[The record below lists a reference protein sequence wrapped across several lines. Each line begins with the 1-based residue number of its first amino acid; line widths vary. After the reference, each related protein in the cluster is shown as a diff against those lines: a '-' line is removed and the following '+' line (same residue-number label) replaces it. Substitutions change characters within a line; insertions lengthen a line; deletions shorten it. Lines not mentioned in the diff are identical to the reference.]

1 MENPLVTIIIPAYNY
16 QLFLPD
22 TLTSVLG
29 QKYQNFELIVVDD
42 GSTDKTKDVVA
53 EFVAKDQRIK
63 YFYQSN
69 AGLSAARNLGIKNA
83 TGDYLQFLD
92 ADDLLSELKISLQV
106 EQMEKDTNIDIS
118 YTTAYYFEDG
128 NEEKLYKSIALK
140 QDDWM
145 PKLNTSGYE
154 VLEVLVKQNIMPVN
168 SVLIRAS
175 SLRKI
180 GFFDTAMKS
189 LEDWDFWITGAFKGF
204 YFAFLARHEA
214 FALIRVHK
222 SSMSQNR
229 QKMSGYEVIV
239 RKRIKDLVKNCSFI
253 NPGQKKV
260 LQRSNTRHNKVIL
273 SGLIKESKFSLKECF
288 GLIKNA
294 GTAQFLASY
303 LKAVN
308 DSRKRKATTL

>member
-53 EFVAKDQRIK
+53 EFTARDSRIK

-69 AGLSAARNLGIKNA
+69 AGLSAARNLGIKNSM
-83 TGDYLQFLD
+83 GKYIQFLD
-92 ADDLLSELKISLQV
+92 ADDLLSDLKLSLQI
-106 EQMEKDTNIDIS
+106 EDMEKDATIDIS
-118 YTTAYYFEDG
+118 YTMAYYFVDG
-128 NEEKLYKSIALK
+128 SKEKLYKNIALN

-145 PKLNTSGYE
+145 PKLNASGYDI
-154 VLEVLVKQNIMPVN
+154 LEMLVKQNIMPVN
-168 SVLIRAS
+168 SALIKSS

-180 GFFDTAMKS
+180 GFFDMAMKS
-189 LEDWDFWITGAFKGF
+189 LEDWDFWISCAFKDF
-204 YFAFLARHEA
+204 HFAFLPAEGA

-229 QKMSGYEVIV
+229 KKMSGYEIIV
-239 RKRIKDLVKNCSFI
+239 RKRIKNLMKNCSFI
-253 NPGQKKV
+253 NSGQKRLLEK
-260 LQRSNTRHNKVIL
+260 SNARHNKVIL
-273 SGLIKESKFSLKECF
+273 SGLIKESQLSLKECLS
-288 GLIKNA
+288 LIKNA
-294 GTAQFLASY
+294 GLFQFVASY
-303 LKAVN
+303 LKVMN
-308 DSRKRKATTL
+308 DSRKS